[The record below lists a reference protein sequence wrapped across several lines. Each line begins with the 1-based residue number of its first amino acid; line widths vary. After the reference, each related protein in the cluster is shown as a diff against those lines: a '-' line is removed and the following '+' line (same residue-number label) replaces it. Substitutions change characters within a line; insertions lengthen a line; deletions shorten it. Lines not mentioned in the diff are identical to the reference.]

1 MNFSNWLHPSARVG
15 DYRMLSF
22 APHIISSFCD
32 SIFFPS
38 FISLFAD
45 HLAGPKT
52 RDVESLGRV
61 FLLFSHQQYAAGCVC
76 YKGSGAYANQCPS
89 HQFISHCCCCC
100 SLFLS
105 FSFFFLTTGFSLW
118 TPRRTEPFPPQRFGS
133 HLLYPLRTTVSAR
146 ALIHRVTSSL
156 MGETTAETKGPKSS
170 PLVKT
175 DKGGIHLSF
184 YCRDSYIG
192 KS

>member
-1 MNFSNWLHPSARVG
+1 MHPSARVG

-105 FSFFFLTTGFSLW
+105 FSFFFFNDRIFLVNASPNRAVSTS
-118 TPRRTEPFPPQRFGS
+118 
-133 HLLYPLRTTVSAR
+133 TVWVS
-146 ALIHRVTSSL
+146 SSL
-156 MGETTAETKGPKSS
+156 SAPDHRLRARFDSS
-170 PLVKT
+170 RHQLIN
-175 DKGGIHLSF
+175 GGNN
-184 YCRDSYIG
+184 CRN
-192 KS
+192 